1 MKIFLTG
8 IAGFI
13 GFHVAKKLCDQGHDV
28 IAIDSI
34 NNYYDE
40 DLKKARLEN
49 LGINNSQNNN
59 YIISTKYE
67 NLTFKKLDLTDSD
80 NLNILFEEHDFE
92 IVCNLAAQAGVRYS
106 ISNPSTYIDSN
117 SYGCLNLLEA
127 SRKNSIY
134 RSPGKPLC
142 CFKKV

>member
-40 DLKKARLEN
+40 DLKNARLEN
-49 LGINNSQNNN
+49 LGIKNSQK
-59 YIISTKYE
+59 IIM
-67 NLTFKKLDLTDSD
+67 
-80 NLNILFEEHDFE
+80 LFLQSMK
-92 IVCNLAAQAGVRYS
+92 I
-106 ISNPSTYIDSN
+106 
-117 SYGCLNLLEA
+117 
-127 SRKNSIY
+127 
-134 RSPGKPLC
+134 
-142 CFKKV
+142 

>member
-117 SYGCLNLLEA
+117 IYGFLNLLEA
-127 SRKNSIY
+127 SRKNSIKHVC
-134 RSPGKPLC
+134 SE
-142 CFKKV
+142 KK

>member
-92 IVCNLAAQAGVRYS
+92 IVCNLAAQA
-106 ISNPSTYIDSN
+106 
-117 SYGCLNLLEA
+117 
-127 SRKNSIY
+127 
-134 RSPGKPLC
+134 
-142 CFKKV
+142 

>member
-28 IAIDSI
+28 IAIDPI

-40 DLKKARLEN
+40 DVKNARIEN
-49 LGINNSQNNN
+49 LGIKNSQKNN
-59 YIISTKYE
+59 YVISTKYE

-117 SYGCLNLLEA
+117 IYGFLTLLEA
-127 SRKNSIY
+127 LRQNSIKHLVY
-134 RSPGKPLC
+134 A
-142 CFKKV
+142 